1 MQGKIESPSD
11 YSLLDILFW
20 LFKPQIMAKIVD
32 NDHTSNLVVKF
43 KKSTIPFAIYI
54 YICIWPSGSNCSFK
68 LMVIFILHNPGKMT
82 FIKTFTHDLNY
93 YEANFR

>member
-1 MQGKIESPSD
+1 MQVEIEPPSD

-43 KKSTIPFAIYI
+43 KKSTLPFVIYI
-54 YICIWPSGSNCSFK
+54 YVFGLQVQIA
-68 LMVIFILHNPGKMT
+68 H
-82 FIKTFTHDLNY
+82 LN
-93 YEANFR
+93 